1 MGWSSLNAADIAPE
15 VDAYGNNLQ
24 VKSLLTGIE
33 ESGFLTK
40 LAQSGLLSKAKQA
53 GISLSTLEPFLE
65 LASQNPS
72 LLVLVEAAG
81 PDILPLLPKIVE
93 IAPDALP
100 LLALGLDL
108 KPFTLQVLGLAA
120 LGAAGASV
128 YLIPD
133 DTIVQVAGQTLLAS
147 ALAGAGVASF
157 IGSSALADPVAAAKK
172 AASFI

>member
-1 MGWSSLNAADIAPE
+1 MGIKMKLGFFLSALLATTTSSFTFSPTTSCTTNFRQTSLNGLNAADIAPE

-81 PDILPLLPKIVE
+81 PDILPLLPKIIDV
-93 IAPDALP
+93 APDALP
-100 LLALGLDL
+100 LLALGL
-108 KPFTLQVLGLAA
+108 AA
-120 LGAAGASV
+120 LGA
-128 YLIPD
+128 
-133 DTIVQVAGQTLLAS
+133 
-147 ALAGAGVASF
+147 
-157 IGSSALADPVAAAKK
+157 
-172 AASFI
+172 